1 MPLASYRGH
10 IEMITAEIKKIS
22 ISERLRIMEAIWD
35 SLLYDDA
42 EMPSPEWHRNVLAER
57 KRTIDE
63 GSARFFSM
71 DQVKERHK

>member
-1 MPLASYRGH
+1 
-10 IEMITAEIKKIS
+10 MITAEIKKIS

>member
-1 MPLASYRGH
+1 
-10 IEMITAEIKKIS
+10 MITAEIKRMS
-22 ISERLRIMEAIWD
+22 ISERLRAMEAIWD

-63 GSARFFSM
+63 GTAKFLSIEE
-71 DQVKERHK
+71 VKERHK